1 MARSVTG
8 RLTGDGS
15 RGIVTTCYRL
25 SVRDISMIE
34 RSPSHLYE
42 CSWRHYFRPR
52 NVILLSPVYVCCLR
66 VITPFGDPLR
76 IGCIGHVRFSSRE
89 QGIQW
94 RPCIQAR
101 HCAVPRFRCEK
112 KRFPARTEKN
122 FGESE
127 TGELG
132 EPSDWGGTAE
142 LLPFVRAH
150 TGSLYAG

>member
-1 MARSVTG
+1 MEPPRLPRSPMARSVTG

-66 VITPFGDPLR
+66 VIM
-76 IGCIGHVRFSSRE
+76 IGH
-89 QGIQW
+89 
-94 RPCIQAR
+94 
-101 HCAVPRFRCEK
+101 
-112 KRFPARTEKN
+112 
-122 FGESE
+122 
-127 TGELG
+127 
-132 EPSDWGGTAE
+132 EPSPLLVTPYGSGVLVMYDLVHENKVFSGDLASRHGTVLYPDSGVKRKGFRRGRKKISA
-142 LLPFVRAH
+142 RA
-150 TGSLYAG
+150 